1 MGYVKLPLVSEGGV
15 KAMVSFDQG
24 NPMTRECPT
33 ASISDPF
40 WQMVMEETY
49 VKRGMVSLLQSIPE
63 ESDKK
68 EEPTTTKSKK
78 YNEVPEVDTLEKAID
93 YMANEFAI
101 QVTSISAAIRESRK
115 LGVDFPNLKK
125 Q

>member
-1 MGYVKLPLVSEGGV
+1 
-15 KAMVSFDQG
+15 
-24 NPMTRECPT
+24 
-33 ASISDPF
+33 
-40 WQMVMEETY
+40 
-49 VKRGMVSLLQSIPE
+49 MVSLIQSIPE

>member
-15 KAMVSFDQG
+15 KAMVSFHQG

-49 VKRGMVSLLQSIPE
+49 VKRGMVSLIQSIPE